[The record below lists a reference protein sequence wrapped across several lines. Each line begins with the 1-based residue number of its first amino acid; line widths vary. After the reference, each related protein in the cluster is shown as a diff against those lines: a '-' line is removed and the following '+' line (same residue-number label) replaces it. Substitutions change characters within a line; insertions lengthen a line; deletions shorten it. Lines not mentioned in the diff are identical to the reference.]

1 MRREIIVAFDGSP
14 HSRGAVE
21 WAALECGARRAEL
34 TVCHVWDGPHAERE
48 AAITEQRRRHAGR
61 VLFEG
66 VQLAERLLPGR
77 EVRSILA
84 RGAPGPELVSLSRT
98 ARILVVGSRGL
109 GGLTGLL
116 LGSVSAHVA
125 AHAVCP
131 VLVIPPH
138 ATPRVS
144 PIAVGHRIPG
154 IRSCPGPDSGLG
166 EPRTTPSE

>member
-1 MRREIIVAFDGSP
+1 MRREVIVAFDGSP

-21 WAALECGARRAEL
+21 WAALECGARWAKL

-61 VLFEG
+61 VLSEG

-77 EVRSILA
+77 DVGSILA
-84 RGAPGPELVSLSRT
+84 RGAPGSELVALSRT
-98 ARILVVGSRGL
+98 AKTLVIGSRGL

-125 AHAVCP
+125 AHAFCP

-138 ATPRVS
+138 VTPQVS
-144 PIAVGHRIPG
+144 YLSADRRTPKL
-154 IRSCPGPDSGLG
+154 RSCPGPDFGLG
-166 EPRTTPSE
+166 EPRHAPSE

>member
-1 MRREIIVAFDGSP
+1 MGGAGV
-14 HSRGAVE
+14 RGAASGVDR
-21 WAALECGARRAEL
+21 LPCPR
-34 TVCHVWDGPHAERE
+34 AERE

-77 EVRSILA
+77 EVRSILV

-98 ARILVVGSRGL
+98 AKILVVGSRGL

-116 LGSVSAHVA
+116 LGSVSVHVA
-125 AHAVCP
+125 AHAFCP

-138 ATPRVS
+138 ATPQVS
-144 PIAVGHRIPG
+144 HIAAARRIPG
-154 IRSCPGPDSGLG
+154 SSPNVTPDIRARCGVK
-166 EPRTTPSE
+166 